1 MWILKVCTQMKPKI
15 SVPWHWNSVNEASML
30 LTKYISK
37 NFTKKFFS
45 LRNITKIVS
54 DQLPVIPT
62 QPIIFKVKSSQ
73 NDKLFQQINW

>member
-1 MWILKVCTQMKPKI
+1 
-15 SVPWHWNSVNEASML
+15 ML

-45 LRNITKIVS
+45 LRNMTKIVS

-62 QPIIFKVKSSQ
+62 QPVIFKVKSSQ
-73 NDKLFQQINW
+73 NDKLFQQIN

>member
-15 SVPWHWNSVNEASML
+15 SVPWHWNAVNEESML

-45 LRNITKIVS
+45 LGNIIKIVS

-62 QPIIFKVKSSQ
+62 QPVIFKVKSSQ